1 MAAAEHHDGYYE
13 DYPFDEEEDDEMEM
27 RMREIEIQNKE
38 AARQL
43 SIILIKRG
51 ISVRLIS
58 ARGDA
63 VNTVIRLGMD
73 NKNLWIYWRSYPEKI
88 GAELSCVK
96 EIAEGLVLEPEAQ
109 KDYLPERCVG
119 IVFPDLSIQLEA
131 ADPETCFA
139 LHLCLKTLLSETMA
153 VDSVR
158 ADSIAERTLRTTSYR
173 IALEKERLYQQSCFL
188 ECTEG
193 ALIMENFV
201 NRTYY
206 YQLKHSFN
214 HWTQFTK
221 HQNKTAMH
229 EDKDRW
235 RLHATANE
243 DIDLQAWY
251 HAAFFNEVYRL
262 RGPFWYR
269 EAVLPEYKKSYD
281 LIENALT
288 PLEEA
293 ALAHVLCSPETTY
306 GDVACQMYVVQE
318 LVSKDE
324 FALFQ
329 KLATQGVQIVKYP
342 RSGRPSKKT
351 FRISFVEGKIYLTW
365 RGKYGNQGVDLI
377 TVTNIFHGINSDILK
392 KSAKAELAESYLSLI
407 SEGRSVDLCFESME
421 ERELWENLL
430 IVLVEK
436 EQGILRGYNEG
447 S

>member
-1 MAAAEHHDGYYE
+1 MDTEEGYYE
-13 DYPFDEEEDDEMEM
+13 DGPYDAEDEEMEQ

-58 ARGDA
+58 NRGDA

-96 EIAEGLVLEPEAQ
+96 EISEGFVIDEDAQ

-139 LHLCLKTLLSETMA
+139 LHLCLKTLLSETSAM
-153 VDSVR
+153 DSTRVHESLVEK
-158 ADSIAERTLRTTSYR
+158 AMRTASYR

-193 ALIMENFV
+193 ALIMENFI
-201 NRTYY
+201 NRTYF
-206 YQLKHSFN
+206 YQLKHCFN

-221 HQNKTAMH
+221 HSNLKAMN

-235 RLHATANE
+235 RLHAISNE

-306 GDVACQMYVVQE
+306 GDVACQMYLVQE

-329 KLATQGVQIVKYP
+329 KLATQGVQVVKYP
-342 RSGRPSKKT
+342 RSGRPAKKT
-351 FRISFVEGKIYLTW
+351 FRISFVEGKVYLTW
-365 RGKYGNQGVDLI
+365 RGKYGNQGVDLVS
-377 TVTNIFHGINSDILK
+377 VTNIFHGINSEILV
-392 KSAKAELAESYLSLI
+392 KSAKPELADNYLSLI
-407 SEGRSVDLCFESME
+407 SEGRSVDLCYESQE
-421 ERELWENLL
+421 ERELWENVL

-436 EQGILRGYNEG
+436 EQGVLRGYEDVHA
-447 S
+447 

>member
-1 MAAAEHHDGYYE
+1 MENDEGYYE
-13 DYPFDEEEDDEMEM
+13 DYPYEDDEVEM

-63 VNTVIRLGMD
+63 VNTVIRLGME
-73 NKNLWIYWRSYPEKI
+73 NKNLWIYWRSYPEKL
-88 GAELSCVK
+88 GSELACVK
-96 EIAEGLVLEPEAQ
+96 EIAEGFVLEAEAQ
-109 KDYLPERCVG
+109 KDYLPEKCVG
-119 IVFPDLSIQLEA
+119 LVFNDLSIQLEA

-139 LHLCLKTLLSETMA
+139 LHLCLKTLLSETIA
-153 VDSVR
+153 VESVR
-158 ADSIAERTLRTTSYR
+158 TDSAIERSMRNATYR
-173 IALEKERLYQQSCFL
+173 IALEKERLYQQTSFL

-193 ALIMENFV
+193 ALIMENFI
-201 NRTYY
+201 NRTYF
-206 YQLKHSFN
+206 YQLKHSFS
-214 HWTQFTK
+214 HWTQFTRK
-221 HQNKTAMH
+221 ANLKAMV

-235 RLHATANE
+235 RLHAMSNE

-281 LIENALT
+281 IIENALT

-329 KLATQGVQIVKYP
+329 KLATQGVQVVKYP
-342 RSGRPSKKT
+342 RSGRPAKKT

-377 TVTNIFHGINSDILK
+377 SVTNIFHGINSEILR
-392 KSAKAELAESYLSLI
+392 KAGKVELSDNYLSLI
-407 SEGRSVDLCFESME
+407 SDGRSVDLCFESLE

-436 EQGILRGYNEG
+436 EQGILRGYDEDI
-447 S
+447 